1 MPEHASP
8 ASILIIDDDA
18 MSRELLCVLLQAE
31 GYAVAAADSG
41 ESALAHLR
49 RAAEPPSLILSD
61 LQMPGISGPALA
73 AELRNACGP
82 ATLLLAISGSQPP
95 AAAVSGFDGF
105 LLKPFK
111 TSAIAASLAAA
122 KSGAPAS
129 SPSPSP
135 ASYTNMDSPKASTTL
150 SSTATLDDISA
161 APILNDTIYQQLA
174 RAMPAA
180 QLLEMYTLC
189 VDDARSRIARMRTLA
204 TQHDSARFVREAHA
218 IKGSCGMLGATEM
231 HSMATVLEREGL
243 ESVDPADPHEVNSLD
258 ELSAACDR
266 LERILGSRV

>member
-18 MSRELLCVLLQAE
+18 MSRDLLCVLLQAE
-31 GYAVAAADSG
+31 GYTVAAADCG
-41 ESALAHLR
+41 ESALTHLR
-49 RAAEPPSLILSD
+49 SAATPPTLILSD

-95 AAAVSGFDGF
+95 AAAVAGFDSF

-111 TSAIAASLAAA
+111 TSTIAAALAAA
-122 KSGAPAS
+122 NSGAPAS
-129 SPSPSP
+129 SSSPSP
-135 ASYTNMDSPKASTTL
+135 ASNVSMDGPKAGTPTST
-150 SSTATLDDISA
+150 TATLDDTSA
-161 APILNDTIYQQLA
+161 TPILNDTIYQQLA

-180 QLLEMYTLC
+180 QLLEMYALC

-204 TQHDSARFVREAHA
+204 AQHDSARFVREAHA
-218 IKGSCGMLGATEM
+218 IKGSCGMLGATQM
-231 HSMATVLEREGL
+231 HTMATVLEREGL
-243 ESVDPADPHEVNSLD
+243 ESVDPADPHEVYSLD

-266 LERILGSRV
+266 LERILGSLV